1 MEKSSF
7 EHLVLEAIG
16 LIPNEFKDYL
26 SDVDVVVEDSPT
38 KEQLAGNLIKE
49 GQYLLGLYEGVPLT
63 ERHEY
68 SRILPDKITL
78 FQESIEAVSSSD
90 DDIVK
95 EVRETVLHE
104 VAHHFGIDDSRLDEL
119 GNKE

>member
-16 LIPNEFKDYL
+16 LIPNEFQDYL
-26 SDVDVVVEDSPT
+26 SDVDVVVEDSTT

-104 VAHHFGIDDSRLDEL
+104 VARHFGIDDSRLDEL
-119 GNKE
+119 

>member
-16 LIPNEFKDYL
+16 LIPNEFQDYL

-104 VAHHFGIDDSRLDEL
+104 VAHHFGIDDSCLDEL